1 MMRIE
6 LEDTFGDI
14 VRKATRGTKTSL
26 DALGAK
32 TRVTGPRL
40 SEFLADQTRPSATD
54 AQAIASVLGLDPD
67 KLVDSGL
74 QRWYPDERPLPNF
87 LVHQINAP
95 HPSNGYFLLLRD
107 RNIGAFVDPAGR
119 PEPIIDEFRRTG
131 IDLKYILLTHKHYDH
146 TDALAAVRKAFP
158 RAKPVIHPIDG
169 ATLGGVARGATDI
182 VDGGRLP
189 FGDSEIRMLYTPG
202 HTDGSSCFIYK
213 GNVFTGDTMF
223 AGSVGGLFGDRFGY
237 ADLLRNVRDKLLSLP
252 ETTVVFPGHGPSTTI
267 AQERAHNPFFLS

>member
-1 MMRIE
+1 MIRIE

-14 VRKATRGTKTSL
+14 LRKSTRGTKTSL
-26 DALGAK
+26 ETVEAKSGVSAADLDAFLKDAEQPTEAQAK
-32 TRVTGPRL
+32 
-40 SEFLADQTRPSATD
+40 
-54 AQAIASVLGLDPD
+54 AIASTLGLDPQ
-67 KLVDSGL
+67 KYADSGL
-74 QRWYPDERPLPNF
+74 RRWYPDEPPMPSF
-87 LVHQINAP
+87 LIHQINAP

-119 PEPIIDEFRRTG
+119 PEPIIDEFRRAG
-131 IDLKYILLTHKHYDH
+131 VDLQYILLTHKHADH
-146 TDALAAVRKAFP
+146 TDALAAVRRAFP
-158 RAKPVIHPIDG
+158 QATPVIHPIDG
-169 ATLGGVARGATDI
+169 ATLGGAARGATAI
-182 VDGGRLP
+182 VDGASLP

-237 ADLLRNVRDKLLSLP
+237 QDLLRNVREKLLSLP
-252 ETTVVFPGHGPSTTI
+252 ETTMVHPGHGPSTTI